1 MSNGKTE
8 EMLTQLIQIVGAIQS
23 EIQGMKAEI
32 QGMKA
37 EIQGM
42 KAEIQG
48 MKAEIQGIKA
58 EIKEIKTEIREIKE
72 RQDEYEMKN
81 EERYDELMRAINT
94 IKADQ
99 DYIWQKAVRNEREID
114 KLKKHS

>member
-32 QGMKA
+32 K
-37 EIQGM
+37 
-42 KAEIQG
+42 G

>member
-32 QGMKA
+32 
-37 EIQGM
+37 E
-42 KAEIQG
+42 G